1 MVERVI
7 NSEKDLELWITYLR
21 GRNLPQTVSA
31 TDGRHRSVEQNKLQ
45 RLWCNEVAE
54 QLGDRSPEDVR
65 AQTKLE
71 VGVPILRA
79 EDDEF
84 CEAYDANIKDLP
96 YEIKIACM
104 KEPIDFPVTRR
115 MNVSQKKRFLDEMH
129 RFWTEKGLQLTDPNP
144 MRRAA

>member
-1 MVERVI
+1 MTERVI
-7 NSEKDLELWITYLR
+7 TTEHELRLWIRFLE
-21 GRNLPQTVSA
+21 GKKLPLTVSA
-31 TDGRHRSVEQNKLQ
+31 SDGRHRSVEQNKLQ

-54 QLGDRSPEDVR
+54 QLGDHTPEEVR
-65 AQTKLE
+65 AISKLE

-84 CEAYDANIKDLP
+84 REAYDGAIKGLP
-96 YEIKIACM
+96 YEVKIACM

-115 MNVSQKKRFLDEMH
+115 MNVTQKKRFLDEMH
-129 RFWTEKGLQLTDPNP
+129 RYWSEKGVQLTDPNP